1 MMIRINLLPVAKRQV
16 AASGGAQLWGVIY
29 LLSAFAWGVVLFLVY
44 LSFNGELEEQRAK
57 NAEVEAQIEKVRKQ
71 SANIG
76 DVEAQLAR
84 SKQLEE
90 VVNGLQKARLGPTRL
105 LMELSHILSSGR
117 GPSADPDKVEQL
129 RRSNPLAAFNPGWDI
144 RRLWLV
150 SFSETNQQCKISGF
164 GKTNEDI
171 AEFLRRLA
179 LSEVFDKVTLES
191 TASATDADTQLPIV
205 SFNLSCEVKY

>member
-1 MMIRINLLPVAKRQV
+1 MMVRINLLPVAKRQV
-16 AASGGAQLWGVIY
+16 AAAGGGQLWGVIY
-29 LLSAFAWGVVLFLVY
+29 LLCAFAWGVVLFLVY
-44 LSFNGELEEQRAK
+44 LSFNGELEEQRAR
-57 NAEVEAQIEKVRKQ
+57 NGEIEAQIEKARKQ

-76 DVEAQLAR
+76 EVEAQLAR

-105 LMELSHILSSGR
+105 LMELSHILSAGR
-117 GPSADPDKVEQL
+117 GPTADPDKIEQL

-144 RRLWLV
+144 RRLWLT

-179 LSEVFDKVTLES
+179 LSDVFEKVTLQS
-191 TASATDADTQLPIV
+191 TSSSKDKDTDLPIV
-205 SFNLSCEVKY
+205 SFELSCEVKY